1 MARVTDARTFSA
13 PPDAIRSVI
22 DRDLES
28 FVGAG
33 GFDSV
38 IVSGETIDVVRDLGL
53 ATLQLTVRID
63 RDTDVF
69 LAYEA
74 VDGIFDRMRT
84 EYSIE
89 SAGDDTRVT
98 AQTEFALGGIFGQA
112 LDATLV
118 STQRKREF
126 EDQFDYLESQL
137 EADGIVSQPLE

>member
-1 MARVTDARTFSA
+1 MTRVTGSRTVAASPA
-13 PPDAIRSVI
+13 AVRSI
-22 DRDLES
+22 IQRNLGA

-38 IVSGETIDVVRDLGL
+38 DVEGDTFAVTRDLGL
-53 ATLQLTVRID
+53 ATIELTARVD
-63 RDTDVF
+63 QDADGV

-74 VDGIFDRMRT
+74 IDGIFEHMRT
-84 EYSIE
+84 EYAVDPAE
-89 SAGDDTRVT
+89 SGAKIT
-98 AQTEFALGGIFGQA
+98 AVTEFSLGGIFGSA

-137 EADGIVSQPLE
+137 EADGIVS